1 LPDGSGRIFVF
12 DPSIGEIEFVID
24 DIVPYM
30 SVQLADIDGDSTAEI
45 VAVVEG
51 SWNGSLASFNA
62 SGELRWRSEE
72 NYWSRVFG
80 PLITDLDVN
89 GDPEIFIEG
98 KLQDGASGRLIA
110 EFDGLD
116 YGSQNPAVGDLDG
129 DGYDEIFVGDCLR
142 DEHLMVEWCVD
153 GSVGDGAPLV
163 VDIDGDGVGE
173 LILIEENYQI
183 YSAEGELLSSVPLSC
198 RNQSTPAVADFDGD
212 GEAEIAFSILCGSF
226 PDYSIFVVLSETDG
240 AVYATLEVF
249 DHTMG
254 AINPIGWD
262 VDGDGAYEVLVCGGE
277 SFFILDGSTLAVLA
291 EYSDFISVTLYDYP
305 TVADVDG
312 DGSAEIVLVSSYNW
326 FDATP
331 GALLVL
337 GHAHNAW
344 PAAGPAWPVWDYDGV
359 NVRSDGT
366 LAPGPRRPWD
376 HGNRVRARPAA
387 SSPDLRPEIAGLCVG
402 ACTREG
408 RARIAWR
415 VANEGAG
422 PATGGF
428 EVRVYARA
436 MTGLDR
442 KLLGSFEVS
451 ERVVEGRTVEG
462 VYEFGLEGLDP
473 GRGLL
478 IGLSVDD
485 DGAGGR
491 SRECDEADNEVWAPL
506 ACEQE

>member
-1 LPDGSGRIFVF
+1 
-12 DPSIGEIEFVID
+12 
-24 DIVPYM
+24 M
-30 SVQLADIDGDSTAEI
+30 
-45 VAVVEG
+45 
-51 SWNGSLASFNA
+51 
-62 SGELRWRSEE
+62 
-72 NYWSRVFG
+72 
-80 PLITDLDVN
+80 
-89 GDPEIFIEG
+89 
-98 KLQDGASGRLIA
+98 
-110 EFDGLD
+110 
-116 YGSQNPAVGDLDG
+116 
-129 DGYDEIFVGDCLR
+129 
-142 DEHLMVEWCVD
+142 
-153 GSVGDGAPLV
+153 
-163 VDIDGDGVGE
+163 
-173 LILIEENYQI
+173 
-183 YSAEGELLSSVPLSC
+183 
-198 RNQSTPAVADFDGD
+198 ADFDGD
-212 GEAEIAFSILCGSF
+212 GEAEVAFSITCRDLS
-226 PDYSIFVVLSETDG
+226 DHTNFVVLAELDG
-240 AVYATLEVF
+240 TLYATFEVF
-249 DHTMG
+249 DSMFG
-254 AINPIGWD
+254 DINPIGWD
-262 VDGDGAYEVLVCGGE
+262 VNADGAFEVLVYGGE
-277 SFFILDGSTLAVLA
+277 SFFILDGASLAVLA
-291 EYSDFISVTLYDYP
+291 EYSDFHSVTTGDYP
-305 TVADVDG
+305 IVADVDG
-312 DGSAEIVLVSSYNW
+312 DGSAEIVLVRSYNYSGP
-326 FDATP
+326 TS
-331 GALLVL
+331 ALLVL

-402 ACTREG
+402 ACTKEG

-428 EVRVYARA
+428 EVRVYARV

-442 KLLGSFEVS
+442 KLLGSFQVS

-491 SRECDEADNEVWAPL
+491 LRECDEADNEVWAPL